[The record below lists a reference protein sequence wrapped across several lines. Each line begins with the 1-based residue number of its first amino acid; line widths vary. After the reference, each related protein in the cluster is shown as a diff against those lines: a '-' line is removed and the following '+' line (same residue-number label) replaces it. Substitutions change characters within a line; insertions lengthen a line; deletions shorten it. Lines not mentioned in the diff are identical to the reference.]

1 MTTTEKFRTP
11 TPPVGVIESL
21 SQGFETVAGNLGLLL
36 LPLLLDLL
44 LWVGPRLAFG
54 PAIEAAYREVWKPA
68 LVNSE
73 QEIPEAAAELFQF
86 MATASETV
94 PPVYLPVLGIPS
106 LMAWHAAQPL
116 PFSYTPPVWVIDTP
130 AGIMGVEVLALGS
143 GIILISFYIT
153 LIAQQV
159 GEGRISLR
167 NVLARLPAN
176 VFWLSLF
183 VVGGGILLLA
193 MFLPFF
199 VLAAGLSLLNG
210 FLGNIATVGGMVF
223 LLWVSLFGIFTVHSI
238 VMHRRNLFG
247 ALWDSVRVVQW
258 NMSATLFLVLLI
270 VVLNSALSFVWSLA
284 DTASWLALP
293 AIAGNAF
300 ISTGLW
306 AATFVFFKDR
316 YRYWREMREE
326 LIAEL
331 ERRRIQQHRS

>member
-21 SQGFETVAGNLGLLL
+21 SQGFETVASSLGLLL
-36 LPLLLDLL
+36 LPLLIDLL
-44 LWVGPRLAFG
+44 LWVGPRVSFG
-54 PAIEAAYREVWKPA
+54 PAIEAAYREFWKPA
-68 LVNSE
+68 LVGSE
-73 QEIPEAAAELFQF
+73 QQVPDTAAELFQF

-94 PPVYLPVLGIPS
+94 PPVYLPVLGVPS

-116 PFSYTPPVWVIDTP
+116 PFSYTPPVWVIDTTV
-130 AGIMGVEVLALGS
+130 GMMGVELLALG
-143 GIILISFYIT
+143 GGVILISFYLT

-159 GEGRISLR
+159 GEGKISLK
-167 NVLARLPAN
+167 NVLARLPIN
-176 VFWLSLF
+176 VFWFSLF
-183 VVGGGILLLA
+183 VIGGSILLFA

-199 VLAAGLSLLNG
+199 VLATGLSLFNG
-210 FLGNIATVGGMVF
+210 FLGNIATIAGMVF
-223 LLWVSLFGIFTVHSI
+223 LLWISLFGIFTVHSI
-238 VMHRRNLFG
+238 AMNRRSLFG

-284 DTASWLALP
+284 DMASWLALP

-306 AATFVFFKDR
+306 TATFVFFKDR